1 MMQNRVG
8 MPIRFGGIQV
18 NQIKSLGPSVA
29 QIEMDVTGQD
39 ARNFERF
46 TQLGSDKIILR
57 TNPGGGPLPV
67 ESTPKGEPLIG
78 LVRGAAQ
85 SKPTTASTQKA
96 VTSIPPDLKKMAS
109 RKLAFYRAGTWEGGY
124 TLEHFEKLRQLIYA
138 LPYDDAKS
146 IAVGLPSRE
155 EMFDILFLDLVSK
168 YALRRQLLPGSKV
181 VDPFCALSK
190 MDSNNGISQIEI
202 LNPSSETLHLNFKVS
217 DATVAQYPDLF
228 RPDFNGTMIQDAH
241 LRFKSVG
248 PSKIKI
254 EYTGSTVSGW
264 LPPTS
269 PNQYLQLWHLVKTL
283 PDEKIN
289 HLYSKE
295 GLINL
300 LFYDL
305 LSRYG
310 QSGW

>member
-1 MMQNRVG
+1 MQNRVG
-8 MPIRFGGIQV
+8 MQIRFGGIQV
-18 NQIKSLGPSVA
+18 NRIKALGPSVS

-39 ARNFERF
+39 ARNFQRF

-57 TNPGGGPLPV
+57 TTPGGGPLPV
-67 ESTPKGEPLIG
+67 DSTPKGDPLIG
-78 LVRGAAQ
+78 LGMGQAMP
-85 SKPTTASTQKA
+85 KPTAGSTQKA
-96 VTSIPPDLKKMAS
+96 ETPFPLDLKKMTS

-124 TLEHFEKLRQLIYA
+124 APEHFEKLRQLIYA

-155 EMFDILFLDLVSK
+155 EMFDTLFLDLVSK
-168 YALRRQLLPGSKV
+168 YALRRQLLPGSKAM
-181 VDPFCALSK
+181 DPFRGLGK
-190 MDSNNGISQIEI
+190 MNSDNGITQIEI
-202 LNPSSETLHLNFKVS
+202 LNPTSETLHLNFKVS
-217 DATVAQYPDLF
+217 DATVSQYPDLF
-228 RPDFNGTMIQDAH
+228 RPDFNGTLIKDAH
-241 LRFKSVG
+241 LRFRSVG
-248 PSKIKI
+248 PSKMKI

-269 PNQYLQLWHLVKTL
+269 PEQYIQLWHLVKTL
-283 PDEKIN
+283 PEEKIN

-310 QSGW
+310 QPGW